1 MRKRQLTWNEP
12 KPRTHLEAD
21 HQIKFHNTATSQVP
35 EDNVLE
41 NKTKA
46 NHTFLP
52 FIKLLSEK
60 NAACSAIILME
71 NSDKKYPFAKWTSL
85 ITTLIANH
93 KTHGKKK
100 KATAGLNYRKKYDIL
115 STVCIIYTSS
125 HFTRAQHLPKLHISK
140 CLMQYVPLLR
150 NS

>member
-1 MRKRQLTWNEP
+1 MRKRQLTWNES

-85 ITTLIANH
+85 VTTLIANH

-100 KATAGLNYRKKYDIL
+100 KGNSRVKLQKEVRHIIHSLHHIHLISFYK
-115 STVCIIYTSS
+115 STTSS
-125 HFTRAQHLPKLHISK
+125 KTAHL
-140 CLMQYVPLLR
+140 
-150 NS
+150 

>member
-1 MRKRQLTWNEP
+1 MRKRQLTWSES

-21 HQIKFHNTATSQVP
+21 HQIKFHNTTTSQVP

-60 NAACSAIILME
+60 NPACSAIILMGKQWQE
-71 NSDKKYPFAKWTSL
+71 IPLCQVDFINYYSD
-85 ITTLIANH
+85 
-93 KTHGKKK
+93 
-100 KATAGLNYRKKYDIL
+100 
-115 STVCIIYTSS
+115 C
-125 HFTRAQHLPKLHISK
+125 
-140 CLMQYVPLLR
+140 
-150 NS
+150 